1 VELAQKLL
9 TPDQY
14 DVLGILKYCTQEVE
28 IYSYTGYN
36 IHGDA
41 YEVGFNGNA
50 VKNNLGGTL
59 KSGDAEAHFVTT
71 TRAGDVFSVT
81 VSNEDESVVAQSPR
95 FRVVPGGIAEVVVE
109 PQEVEIEAEH
119 GQATFN
125 VKGFDK
131 YKNYK
136 LKYCDAETF
145 DAAYRS
151 EDESATYEYVSTN
164 EIVVN
169 PLWLLE
175 SHEVEYQAAGDKYN
189 VKNSEEVGV
198 FSSEGRTSTNTFGAG
213 WEHGTREVWVI
224 DTTEAAF
231 AHAGSKALNSNA
243 ELRYKIK
250 SIPWNIYDKE
260 IFALATASI
269 IVKPLLKGY
278 LSFRNHDDEET
289 QALYMNA
296 VSGKYAEDPFGVD
309 AVDPHNGKPGKYA
322 QDPVSSKFI
331 IDDVLKFYVQTYS
344 DRGQLTSAD
353 SNAEVIVQLDTA
365 EDDLARV

>member
-1 VELAQKLL
+1 VPVIDIKADGMGSPAEIIEGKDYIKDSSEAWIGVSAYDAMGNPVLKGHKLNFRWSGYYKGINGNTHDMNSTPFETKRRMTIKPSGGSAIFDDNKPFRKEYEPPPRPYFQIKYDGYSVELAQKLL

-136 LKYCDAETF
+136 LKYSDAETF
-145 DAAYRS
+145 DAAYRN
-151 EDESATYEYVSTN
+151 EEEIATYEYVSTN

-213 WEHGTREVWVI
+213 
-224 DTTEAAF
+224 
-231 AHAGSKALNSNA
+231 
-243 ELRYKIK
+243 
-250 SIPWNIYDKE
+250 
-260 IFALATASI
+260 
-269 IVKPLLKGY
+269 
-278 LSFRNHDDEET
+278 
-289 QALYMNA
+289 
-296 VSGKYAEDPFGVD
+296 
-309 AVDPHNGKPGKYA
+309 
-322 QDPVSSKFI
+322 
-331 IDDVLKFYVQTYS
+331 
-344 DRGQLTSAD
+344 
-353 SNAEVIVQLDTA
+353 
-365 EDDLARV
+365 